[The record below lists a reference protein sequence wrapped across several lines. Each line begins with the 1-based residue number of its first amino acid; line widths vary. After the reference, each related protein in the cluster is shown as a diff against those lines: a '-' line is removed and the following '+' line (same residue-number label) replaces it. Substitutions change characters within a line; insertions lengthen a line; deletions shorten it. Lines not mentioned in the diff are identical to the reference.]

1 MKTILL
7 IISISL
13 LFADINIVDENLN
26 LKKRG
31 IKSWMDFKNQN
42 VVKQKHDYSCGSASL
57 ATILRYFYN
66 LNISERDILK
76 EVISNKKG
84 KIYKNIGLSFFELGE
99 FVKRR
104 GFKAIGLALNIDSLK
119 NLKIPVIIYVK
130 IRRDTH
136 FTVFRGVDRKFV
148 YLADPSL
155 GNIKVRLS
163 KFKEMFYGVDELK
176 YRGKI
181 LAILPKNRDIKTNR
195 EFLKKR
201 DSSNINYKILI
212 LNQLFN

>member
-1 MKTILL
+1 MKTLLL

-136 FTVFRGVDRKFV
+136 FTVFKGVDRKFV

>member
-1 MKTILL
+1 MKTLLL

-163 KFKEMFYGVDELK
+163 KFKEMFYGVNELK